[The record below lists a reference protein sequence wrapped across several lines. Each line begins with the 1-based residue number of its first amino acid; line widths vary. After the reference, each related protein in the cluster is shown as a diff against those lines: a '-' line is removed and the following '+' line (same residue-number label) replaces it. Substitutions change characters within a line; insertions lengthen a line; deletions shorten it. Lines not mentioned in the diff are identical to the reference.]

1 MTVIYPSLSNWL
13 PPFTSS
19 QSLGWRTTEVFGPT
33 SDLPRPFSALYSH
46 RKTDGQNHKPTN
58 VMLCGCSGAT
68 LPSGGTLAE
77 LLLIDVPLLGG
88 ASGNDATV
96 KSGNN
101 INVWKFN
108 FMDGCYC
115 LEREKTHRLGS
126 CVCVFLL
133 DCDTVCLSALV
144 SFKTCIIFVN
154 VQFIELKP
162 NCCTSIIWVGVGC
175 VVCERECGSVC
186 VREGCEA
193 PVPGRRAYWRR
204 LNTRTMGSFDQN
216 DTPKTCGLLSPWQPP
231 MGQSRMTA
239 GEEDLQKWSPFLSTE
254 ALPAL
259 YLFPSSPG
267 PPLHF
272 GPGQCRIHLI
282 LQLRV
287 IDLTGFTC
295 HLQILQREK

>member
-1 MTVIYPSLSNWL
+1 MWCCVAA
-13 PPFTSS
+13 
-19 QSLGWRTTEVFGPT
+19 VGPHCH
-33 SDLPRPFSALYSH
+33 LVALL
-46 RKTDGQNHKPTN
+46 QN
-58 VMLCGCSGAT
+58 CC
-68 LPSGGTLAE
+68 
-77 LLLIDVPLLGG
+77 LLMCHSWEG

-126 CVCVFLL
+126 WVCVCVCVFLL

-175 VVCERECGSVC
+175 VVCERERGRVC

>member
-19 QSLGWRTTEVFGPT
+19 QSLGWRTTEVFVPT

-77 LLLIDVPLLGG
+77 FSFSCLLMCRSWES

-126 CVCVFLL
+126 CVCAFFCSTVTL
-133 DCDTVCLSALV
+133 CVCLLLSLLKLV
-144 SFKTCIIFVN
+144 SS
-154 VQFIELKP
+154 L
-162 NCCTSIIWVGVGC
+162 
-175 VVCERECGSVC
+175 
-186 VREGCEA
+186 
-193 PVPGRRAYWRR
+193 
-204 LNTRTMGSFDQN
+204 
-216 DTPKTCGLLSPWQPP
+216 
-231 MGQSRMTA
+231 
-239 GEEDLQKWSPFLSTE
+239 
-254 ALPAL
+254 
-259 YLFPSSPG
+259 
-267 PPLHF
+267 
-272 GPGQCRIHLI
+272 
-282 LQLRV
+282 
-287 IDLTGFTC
+287 
-295 HLQILQREK
+295 

>member
-1 MTVIYPSLSNWL
+1 
-13 PPFTSS
+13 
-19 QSLGWRTTEVFGPT
+19 
-33 SDLPRPFSALYSH
+33 
-46 RKTDGQNHKPTN
+46 
-58 VMLCGCSGAT
+58 MLCGCSGAT

-162 NCCTSIIWVGVGC
+162 NCCTSII
-175 VVCERECGSVC
+175 
-186 VREGCEA
+186 
-193 PVPGRRAYWRR
+193 
-204 LNTRTMGSFDQN
+204 
-216 DTPKTCGLLSPWQPP
+216 
-231 MGQSRMTA
+231 
-239 GEEDLQKWSPFLSTE
+239 
-254 ALPAL
+254 
-259 YLFPSSPG
+259 
-267 PPLHF
+267 
-272 GPGQCRIHLI
+272 
-282 LQLRV
+282 
-287 IDLTGFTC
+287 
-295 HLQILQREK
+295 